1 MDLSMRWLSEFV
13 DVDVTPHDYSE
24 ALTMSGSKVEGYSVE
39 AEEITGVKVGRVL
52 SIEKHPDADKLVV
65 CQLDMG
71 TEQIQIV
78 TGAQNLTVGDLVPVA
93 TDGANLPNG
102 VKIKKGKLRG
112 VVSQGMMCSIAELG
126 VTLSDFPYAI
136 EDGIFVLQEDCKPGD
151 DVKEAIGLN
160 DTIVEFEITS
170 NRPDCLSV
178 IGLARETA
186 VTFDKP
192 FKEHTPVVTENGGD
206 INEMLDVKVET
217 PLCKR
222 YMARV
227 VKNIKVAPSP
237 RWLRERLRSS
247 GVRPI
252 SNIVDITNYVMLEY
266 GQPMHAFDYKLV
278 SDGKIRIRQAAKGE
292 KITTLDGVEREL
304 TETMMV
310 IADANKPVAVAGV
323 MGGEFS
329 GIMEN
334 TDTIVFESAC
344 FDGSS
349 VRTTAKALGMRTDAS
364 ARYEKGLPAKLCEFA
379 LDRACE
385 LITMLGAGE
394 VVAGCIDC
402 GEYDKT
408 PKTVK
413 FEPEW
418 TNKFLGTNIEKAQMV
433 SILERL
439 GFTVDGDT
447 ITVPYYRIDIE
458 HKADIA
464 EEIARIY
471 GYNEILDTGI
481 RGCANGKV
489 TDKQKFERQIN
500 DCMLSLGY
508 SQINTYS
515 YISPKE
521 YDLINMPND
530 ADMRKSVKIMNPLGE
545 DTSLMRNTTLPSI
558 MEILSLNY
566 KNRNISAKL
575 YEIAT
580 EYIPLGENELP
591 IERKVLTVGA
601 YGGGIDFYDIKGAVE
616 ETLRKMN
623 ISEWDVEASENEYAF
638 HPGRTAVLSIGGKRL
653 GIIGQIHPT
662 VCGNYDINSEVYVA
676 MIDFETAY
684 ACRANER
691 TYHTLPR
698 YPSVSRDLAIICDR
712 DLPVLSLK
720 KAIVN
725 ASGALLENVEL
736 FDVYTGEQIEKGK
749 KSVAYSITLR
759 SDSGTLNEKQSDK
772 VISKIIAEVEKLGAT
787 LRS

>member
-1 MDLSMRWLSEFV
+1 MNLSMKWLSEFV
-13 DVDVTPHDYSE
+13 DLDVTPHDYSE

-39 AEEITGVKVGRVL
+39 AEEISGVKVGRVL

-71 TEQIQIV
+71 DGQLQIV
-78 TGAQNLTVGDLVPVA
+78 TGAKNLTVGDLVPVA
-93 TDGANLPNG
+93 TDGATLPNG

-112 VVSQGMMCSIAELG
+112 VESFGMMCSIAELG
-126 VTLSDFPYAI
+126 VTLGDFPYAI

-151 DVKEAIGLN
+151 DAKEAVGLN
-160 DTIVEFEITS
+160 DTVVEFEITS

-186 VTFDKP
+186 VTFNKP
-192 FKEHTPVVTENGGD
+192 FKEHTPVVTECGGD

-217 PLCKR
+217 DLCKR
-222 YMARV
+222 YMARI
-227 VKNIKVAPSP
+227 VKNIKVGPSP
-237 RWLRERLRSS
+237 RWIRERLRAS

-278 SDGKIRIRQAAKGE
+278 DGGKIRVRQAKDGE

-304 TETMMV
+304 TEKMMV
-310 IADANKPVAVAGV
+310 IADENKPVAVAGV

-329 GIMEN
+329 GIMDDTN
-334 TDTIVFESAC
+334 TIVFESAC
-344 FDGSS
+344 FDGAS

-364 ARYEKGLPAKLCEFA
+364 SRYEKGLPAKLCEYA

-394 VVAGCIDC
+394 VVGGYIDE

-418 TNKFLGTNIEKAQMV
+418 TNKFLGTNIEKAEMV
-433 SILERL
+433 NILERL
-439 GFTVDGDT
+439 GFTVDGDV

-471 GYNEILDTGI
+471 GYNEIADTGI

-489 TDKQKFERQIN
+489 TDIQKFERTMSN
-500 DCMLSLGY
+500 CMLSLGY

-515 YISPKE
+515 YISPKA
-521 YDLINMPND
+521 YDMINTPD
-530 ADMRKSVKIMNPLGE
+530 DMRKSVKIMNPLGE

-558 MEILSLNY
+558 MDILSLNY
-566 KNRNISAKL
+566 KNRNATAKL

-580 EYIPLGENELP
+580 EYIPNGENELP
-591 IERKVLTVGA
+591 TERKVLTVGA
-601 YGGGIDFYDIKGAVE
+601 YGKVNFYDIKGVVE
-616 ETLRKMN
+616 ETLRKLN
-623 ISEWDVEASENEYAF
+623 VAEWDVEASSTEYAF
-638 HPGRTAVLSIGGKRL
+638 HPGRTAVLTVGGKRL
-653 GIIGQIHPT
+653 GVIGQIHPS
-662 VCGNYDINSEVYVA
+662 VCANYDVDSEIYVA

-684 ACRANER
+684 TNRADER
-691 TYHTLPR
+691 VYHTLPR
-698 YPSVSRDLAIICDR
+698 YPSVSRDLAIICDK

-725 ASGALLENVEL
+725 ASGNLLEKVEL
-736 FDVYTGEQIEKGK
+736 FDVYMGEQIESGK
-749 KSVAYSITLR
+749 KSVAYALTLR
-759 SDSGTLNEKQSDK
+759 SENGTLNDKQCDK
-772 VISKIIAEVEKLGAT
+772 VVSKIIAEIEKLGAT
-787 LRS
+787 LRT